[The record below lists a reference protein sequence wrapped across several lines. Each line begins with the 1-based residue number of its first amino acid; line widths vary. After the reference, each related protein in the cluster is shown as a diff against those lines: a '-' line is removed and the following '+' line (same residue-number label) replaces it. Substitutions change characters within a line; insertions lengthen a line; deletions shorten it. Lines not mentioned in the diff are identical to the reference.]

1 MKDDNTF
8 NEELFR
14 DAFSDFSPEPPKDM
28 LDKIQQS
35 RSRSNKNTNTKKW
48 AGALAALIIAGA
60 IGVTNYNAAPESNT
74 NPTET
79 VIPEAEE
86 TTEETLIEKV
96 ELKEIPKVEEKIEKK
111 TVLIEKID
119 TIRRTIILPAPT
131 NKNIDDDIDF

>member
-48 AGALAALIIAGA
+48 AGALATLIIAGA